1 MQTSC
6 EPIRWGRPN
15 FVNRRNAGQSQS
27 QRPGHSLTV
36 YVSLGLF
43 GLPGEVT
50 RHWRDTR
57 GESGVTPTIR

>member
-1 MQTSC
+1 M
-6 EPIRWGRPN
+6 
-15 FVNRRNAGQSQS
+15 NRRNAGQVQS
-27 QRPGHSLTV
+27 QKPGHSLTV
-36 YVSLGLF
+36 YVSLGRF